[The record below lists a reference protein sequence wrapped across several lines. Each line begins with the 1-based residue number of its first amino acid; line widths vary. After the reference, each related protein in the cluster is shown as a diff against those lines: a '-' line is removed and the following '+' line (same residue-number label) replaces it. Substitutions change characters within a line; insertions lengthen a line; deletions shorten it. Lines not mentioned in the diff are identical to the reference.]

1 MKPHEVNEIDTTLA
15 ASTNGVIKL
24 TMAEIFEGS
33 RAEGRYLFKHMGPL
47 AAQELRQSAE
57 RLLILERH
65 SLTAT
70 RRLCKQMARC

>member
-33 RAEGRYLFKHMGPL
+33 RAEGRYLLSIWVRRWRFLMG
-47 AAQELRQSAE
+47 S
-57 RLLILERH
+57 
-65 SLTAT
+65 
-70 RRLCKQMARC
+70 KGV